1 VSSELFTYIGYLT
14 SAVVALA
21 LILVLVAVVLG
32 LLAKKEIFLFPR
44 FTFFL
49 IEKLRSPLK
58 FLFSLVSRNGYA
70 VEEMGIKV
78 CNRFNL
84 KKYESVKLAERMV
97 ILPQCLRD
105 INCEARLDP
114 FLGFKCERC
123 GKCIAER
130 IREIDGSVRVFI
142 SPGGTFSKRLVES
155 HRPRAVLGVACPRD
169 LFEGMSVCA
178 QYRIPVQGVLLLRDG
193 CVGTAVDDQKV
204 FNTLVAGEEK
214 FSPRR
219 HGDTDEKSKFQNPDF
234 K

>member
-1 VSSELFTYIGYLT
+1 MNNAVFTYIGYAT
-14 SAVVALA
+14 TAIIGLA
-21 LILVLVAVVLG
+21 LFLLLAASVLG

-58 FLFSLVSRNGYA
+58 FLFSLVSRDSYA
-70 VEEMGIKV
+70 VEEIGIKV

-84 KKYESVKLAERMV
+84 KRYERVGLAERMV

-114 FLGFKCERC
+114 LLGFKCERC

-130 IREIDGSVRVFI
+130 IRKVDGSVRVFI

-155 HRPRAVLGVACPRD
+155 RRPGAVLGVACPRD
-169 LFEGMSVCA
+169 LFEGMSICA
-178 QYRIPVQGVLLLRDG
+178 GHGIPVQGVLLLRDG
-193 CVGTAVDDQKV
+193 CVATAVDTEKV
-204 FNTLVAGEEK
+204 FQALLAGV
-214 FSPRR
+214 
-219 HGDTDEKSKFQNPDF
+219 KSYDAGFLSGI
-234 K
+234 